1 MHIVHVIEVGV
12 PLIAVG
18 AFAYT
23 RTKHSAQHQGA
34 RQATRRLG
42 IGAGFVSLII
52 IGLILL
58 LYLVL
63 IASGGPGG

>member
-42 IGAGFVSLII
+42 IGAGFAIAPFWPFSSAAVSD
-52 IGLILL
+52 
-58 LYLVL
+58 
-63 IASGGPGG
+63 GPR